1 MWTKWL
7 AGWVYFE
14 EASVEFPEPEELVY
28 HMVNGELWELSEP
41 VMEMER
47 EYIIAFRVSVSA
59 GERAPGHWQCRVFRA
74 GDRYYL
80 EMEWI
85 PKSGYSW
92 EEKVIYRLKK
102 L

>member
-1 MWTKWL
+1 MIWKEGF
-7 AGWVYFE
+7 AGVYFE
-14 EASVEFPEPEELVY
+14 EASYVEFPEPEELVY
-28 HMVNGELWELSEP
+28 HMVNGELRELSEP

-47 EYIIAFRVSVSA
+47 EYIIAFRVPA
-59 GERAPGHWQCRVFRA
+59 RARALGHWQCRVFRA

-85 PKSGYSW
+85 PQTGYSW
-92 EEKVIYRLKK
+92 EERVVYRLKR